1 MQNPDSPSDGPVPPP
16 HPVPEAV
23 LTGHRLIQSY
33 LKTLDA
39 SPGVYRMLDAEARV
53 LYVGKARNLKARV
66 SNYARPTGH
75 SGRIARMIAQ
85 TASMMFLTTR
95 TETEALLLEQNLIK
109 QLKPHFNVLLRDD
122 KSFPYIFLSDH
133 AYPQIKKH
141 RGARKEKGAYFG
153 PFASA
158 GAVNRTLTQL
168 QRVFLLRNC
177 SDSMFA
183 SRTRPCLMYQIKRCS
198 APCVGKVSEADYA
211 RLVADADRFLRG
223 RNTDVQANLAA
234 EMSAASEAMEF
245 ERAAALRDRIR
256 ALTQVQSAQGINPR
270 GVAEAD
276 VVALHMEGGQACV
289 QVFFIRAHQSWG
301 NRDFYPRTG
310 AGADEA
316 EVMQAFLAQFYDD
329 KEPPRLIL
337 LSHPVEDA
345 DLMAELLAERA
356 GRKVELAV
364 PRRGEKA
371 ELVENAARN
380 ARESLARR
388 MSENATQARL
398 LEGLAEAFELD
409 GPPARIEVYDN
420 SHNQGSDA
428 VGGMIVAGAEGFLK
442 SQYRKFNIKGTD
454 LTPGDDF
461 GMMKEVLKRRFE
473 RLLKE
478 DPDRQTD
485 AWPDLLLI
493 DGGAGQVSAVAEILG
508 DLGVDDVPFVGVAK
522 GIDRDLGKEE
532 FHRPGQPVMALQ
544 RNDPVLYFI
553 QRLRDEA
560 HRWAIG
566 AHRAK
571 RAKAVGA
578 TPLDEIPGIG
588 AARKRALLAHFGSA
602 KAVSRAG
609 LPDLKAAPGIS
620 AAMAQTIHD
629 YFHEKG

>member
-1 MQNPDSPSDGPVPPP
+1 M
-16 HPVPEAV
+16 

-33 LKTLDA
+33 LRTLDG

-122 KSFPYIFLSDH
+122 KSFPNILVTDH

-141 RGARKEKGAYFG
+141 RGARKEKGEYFG

-177 SDSMFA
+177 SDAMFA

-211 RLVADADRFLRG
+211 RLVEDAERFLQG

-345 DLMAELLAERA
+345 DLLADLLAERA
-356 GRKVELAV
+356 GRKVELAI
-364 PRRGEKA
+364 PQRGEKA

-388 MSENATQARL
+388 MS
-398 LEGLAEAFELD
+398 
-409 GPPARIEVYDN
+409 
-420 SHNQGSDA
+420 
-428 VGGMIVAGAEGFLK
+428 
-442 SQYRKFNIKGTD
+442 
-454 LTPGDDF
+454 
-461 GMMKEVLKRRFE
+461 
-473 RLLKE
+473 
-478 DPDRQTD
+478 
-485 AWPDLLLI
+485 
-493 DGGAGQVSAVAEILG
+493 
-508 DLGVDDVPFVGVAK
+508 
-522 GIDRDLGKEE
+522 
-532 FHRPGQPVMALQ
+532 
-544 RNDPVLYFI
+544 
-553 QRLRDEA
+553 
-560 HRWAIG
+560 
-566 AHRAK
+566 
-571 RAKAVGA
+571 
-578 TPLDEIPGIG
+578 
-588 AARKRALLAHFGSA
+588 
-602 KAVSRAG
+602 
-609 LPDLKAAPGIS
+609 
-620 AAMAQTIHD
+620 
-629 YFHEKG
+629 

>member
-1 MQNPDSPSDGPVPPP
+1 MTDLPTPSDTPLPPTPPAAPKPV
-16 HPVPEAV
+16 
-23 LTGHRLIQSY
+23 TGHRVIQSY
-33 LKTLDA
+33 LRTLDG

-66 SNYARPTGH
+66 SNYARPQGH
-75 SGRIARMIAQ
+75 SGRIARMISQ

-122 KSFPYIFLSDH
+122 KSFPNILVTDH

-141 RGARKEKGAYFG
+141 RGAKKEKGEYFG

-177 SDSMFA
+177 SDAMFA
-183 SRTRPCLMYQIKRCS
+183 SRTRPCLMFQIKRCS

-211 RLVADADRFLRG
+211 RLVADAERFLQG
-223 RNTDVQANLAA
+223 RNTDVQANLAT
-234 EMSAASEAMEF
+234 EMAAASEAMEF

-364 PRRGEKA
+364 PQRGEKA

-420 SHNQGSDA
+420 SHIQGSDA

-461 GMMKEVLKRRFE
+461 GMMKEVLRRRFE

-609 LPDLKAAPGIS
+609 LSDLKAAPGIS